1 MAPVRNPTAPA
12 LVINMRG
19 ANTKKAALTIY
30 QSDYTLINWGTGTV
44 GDPLYDL
51 LVAVKPLVEALSL
64 AIVTDYKYL
73 ISYQEGAAGAP
84 PLDANVNDLG
94 IFKFL
99 AQDGSTVFAQIP
111 AIDPAV
117 LVPAGTGTVAVGTTS
132 VARSAAR
139 QLINTSNA
147 DVIAFVQFMLTGAEG
162 FVPGGNRILPGGNAP
177 LLVALTE
184 AYAEQRP
191 SDMQMNRQGI

>member
-1 MAPVRNPTAPA
+1 MAPVRNPNAPA

-19 ANTKKAALTIY
+19 ANTKRAALTIY
-30 QSDYTLINWGTGTV
+30 QSDYTLINWGAGEA

-51 LVAVKPLVEALSL
+51 FVTVRPLVEALSM

-117 LVPAGTGTVAVGTTS
+117 LVPAGDGMAAVGTTS

-139 QLINTSNA
+139 QLINTSDD
-147 DVIAFVQFMLTGAEG
+147 DVIAFVNFMLTGAEG
-162 FVPGGNRILPGGNAP
+162 FIPGGNRILPGGNAP

-191 SDMQMNRQGI
+191 SDMVNNRQGI